1 MKKIYTG
8 KGYISALT
16 LLAIWSLSLVV
27 DLPGLAVSPVV
38 SVIDKVFPGST
49 QLECQLLEILP
60 NFCIF
65 PFILLSGKLSESRN
79 KVSLVVTGLVIFLAS
94 GIAYFFSDDIVSL
107 IIVSCTLGMGCGLII
122 PLAAGLLAETF
133 VGRFRLQQ
141 MGIKSG
147 IANFTLVFATLIV
160 GLIEGK
166 NWHLPF
172 VVYLIAIVPLLM
184 SVFLTKRFMS
194 ANNALTVTDKPKPGA
209 RKTAVK
215 AVSAS
220 QSNAGLSKMDT
231 HSASRKIW
239 GIIIFYLL
247 VTVTG
252 ITLSFY
258 IPFLMQKHGMSDA
271 ATGYVSAVFYLA
283 LTVPGFWL
291 GRVVCLFRNFTI
303 PACVISMIAGLLIIP
318 FMPHLWAYFAGAIL
332 VGFGYGALQPIFY
345 DKAAVLAPS
354 SANST
359 KMLSY
364 IMAANYLGVAVCPLF
379 FAGLGSVL
387 AFVISAGVMAVVL
400 VMSLIFRHW
409 FIFNVA
415 NEIKAYEEQ
424 PASAPGTANSTK
436 NG

>member
-49 QLECQLLEILP
+49 HLECQLLEILP
-60 NFCIF
+60 NFCIL

-79 KVSLVVTGLVIFLAS
+79 KVVLVVIGLLVFLLS
-94 GIAYFFSDDIVSL
+94 GIAYFFSDDIISL
-107 IIVSCTLGMGCGLII
+107 TIVSCTLGMGCGLII

-133 VGRFRLQQ
+133 VGRYRLEQ

-147 IANFTLVFATLIV
+147 IANFTLVFATFIV
-160 GLIEGK
+160 GLVEGK

-172 VVYLIAIVPLLM
+172 VVYLVAVVPLLM
-184 SVFLTKRFMS
+184 SVFLSRRFLPSSTDPAVQPTPS
-194 ANNALTVTDKPKPGA
+194 A
-209 RKTAVK
+209 
-215 AVSAS
+215 
-220 QSNAGLSKMDT
+220 AGLSPARP
-231 HSASRKIW
+231 HSGLRRLW

-271 ATGYVSAVFYLA
+271 MTGYVSATFYLA
-283 LTVPGFWL
+283 LTIPGFWL
-291 GRVVCLFRNFTI
+291 GQVVRIFRNFTI

-318 FMPHLWAYFAGAIL
+318 LVPHLWAYFFGALL

-345 DKAAVLAPS
+345 DKAAVLAPT

-364 IMAANYLGVAVCPLF
+364 IMSANYLGVAVCPLF
-379 FAGLGSVL
+379 FAGLGSVM
-387 AFVISAGVMAVVL
+387 AFIISAAVMGVVL
-400 VMSLIFRHW
+400 VLSLFFRQW
-409 FIFNVA
+409 FIFNVE
-415 NEIKAYEEQ
+415 NEIKAYDQ
-424 PASAPGTANSTK
+424 KTGARSAAAGS
-436 NG
+436 GQ

>member
-79 KVSLVVTGLVIFLAS
+79 KLSLVVTGLVIFLVS
-94 GIAYFFSDDIVSL
+94 GIAYFFSDNIVSL
-107 IIVSCTLGMGCGLII
+107 IIVSCTLGMGGGVID

-133 VGRFRLQQ
+133 VGRFRLHQ

-160 GLIEGK
+160 GLIEGG

-184 SVFLTKRFMS
+184 SVFLTKRFLS
-194 ANNALTVTDKPKPGA
+194 ANNALTVTDKPKPDA

-215 AVSAS
+215 AIRAS
-220 QSNAGLSKMDT
+220 QT
-231 HSASRKIW
+231 
-239 GIIIFYLL
+239 
-247 VTVTG
+247 
-252 ITLSFY
+252 
-258 IPFLMQKHGMSDA
+258 
-271 ATGYVSAVFYLA
+271 
-283 LTVPGFWL
+283 
-291 GRVVCLFRNFTI
+291 
-303 PACVISMIAGLLIIP
+303 
-318 FMPHLWAYFAGAIL
+318 
-332 VGFGYGALQPIFY
+332 
-345 DKAAVLAPS
+345 
-354 SANST
+354 NS
-359 KMLSY
+359 L
-364 IMAANYLGVAVCPLF
+364 
-379 FAGLGSVL
+379 
-387 AFVISAGVMAVVL
+387 
-400 VMSLIFRHW
+400 
-409 FIFNVA
+409 
-415 NEIKAYEEQ
+415 
-424 PASAPGTANSTK
+424 
-436 NG
+436 